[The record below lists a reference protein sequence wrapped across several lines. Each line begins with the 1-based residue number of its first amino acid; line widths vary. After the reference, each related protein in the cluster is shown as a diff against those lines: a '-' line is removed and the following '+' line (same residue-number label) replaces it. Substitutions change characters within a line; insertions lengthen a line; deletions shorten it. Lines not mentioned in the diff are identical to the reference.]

1 MPEDIIERVDRYI
14 AGDETRWAKLSSTV
28 QYRAMELSLL
38 REILVEMR
46 KLNRTLEARHSGG
59 GETARKG

>member
-1 MPEDIIERVDRYI
+1 MPEDIIERVDKYI

-38 REILVEMR
+38 REVLVELR
-46 KLNRTLEARHSGG
+46 KLNKNVEARHGAG
-59 GETARKG
+59 KQP